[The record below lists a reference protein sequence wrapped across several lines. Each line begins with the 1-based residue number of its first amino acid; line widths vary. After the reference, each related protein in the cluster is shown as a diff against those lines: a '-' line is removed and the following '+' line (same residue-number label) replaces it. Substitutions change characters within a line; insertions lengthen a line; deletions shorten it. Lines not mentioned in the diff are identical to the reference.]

1 MPSCGTKKMAGG
13 GAVGKNKR
21 SYDGGIYTAEMGP
34 PPFDIDMGSS
44 PKPTKKEMIPPKP
57 APKQKLKEAPRD
69 LMPEDFARMKREEE
83 AKKKKK
89 MAAGGAV
96 KKEMRFPPSYDE
108 KGRIEN
114 RIKELNR
121 ESNRLRQEVENSSSY
136 SARTMQTLGHL
147 AGKKAGEASDY
158 AIRKQENMKEE
169 MAEDLEKQI
178 KDYKDRLKNLDKDK
192 KKMAMGG
199 SVTTPKQQAKVG
211 KVMKEFKAGSLHS
224 GPGGKVVKSPRQAI
238 AIALSEARRMKKK

>member
-13 GAVGKNKR
+13 GAVSKDKR

-44 PKPTKKEMIPPKP
+44 PKPTKKEMMARKPAP

-69 LMPEDFARMKREEE
+69 LMPEDFARMKREED
-83 AKKKKK
+83 AKK
-89 MAAGGAV
+89 
-96 KKEMRFPPSYDE
+96 
-108 KGRIEN
+108 
-114 RIKELNR
+114 
-121 ESNRLRQEVENSSSY
+121 
-136 SARTMQTLGHL
+136 
-147 AGKKAGEASDY
+147 
-158 AIRKQENMKEE
+158 
-169 MAEDLEKQI
+169 
-178 KDYKDRLKNLDKDK
+178 K

-199 SVTTPKQQAKVG
+199 SVTTPKQQAKVR

-238 AIALSEARRMKKK
+238 AIALSEARSMKKK

>member
-44 PKPTKKEMIPPKP
+44 PKPTKKEMMPPKP

-96 KKEMRFPPSYDE
+96 
-108 KGRIEN
+108 
-114 RIKELNR
+114 
-121 ESNRLRQEVENSSSY
+121 
-136 SARTMQTLGHL
+136 
-147 AGKKAGEASDY
+147 
-158 AIRKQENMKEE
+158 
-169 MAEDLEKQI
+169 
-178 KDYKDRLKNLDKDK
+178 
-192 KKMAMGG
+192 
-199 SVTTPKQQAKVG
+199 QQAKVG
-211 KVMKEFKAGSLHS
+211 KVMKEFKAGTLHS
-224 GPGGKVVKSPRQAI
+224 GPGGKVVKSPKQAI
-238 AIALSEARRMKKK
+238 AIALSEARSMKKK

>member
-1 MPSCGTKKMAGG
+1 MPSCGTKKKMAGG
-13 GAVGKNKR
+13 GAVDKNTR

-44 PKPTKKEMIPPKP
+44 PKPTKKEMMPPKS

-89 MAAGGAV
+89 MA
-96 KKEMRFPPSYDE
+96 
-108 KGRIEN
+108 
-114 RIKELNR
+114 
-121 ESNRLRQEVENSSSY
+121 
-136 SARTMQTLGHL
+136 
-147 AGKKAGEASDY
+147 
-158 AIRKQENMKEE
+158 
-169 MAEDLEKQI
+169 
-178 KDYKDRLKNLDKDK
+178 
-192 KKMAMGG
+192 MGG

-224 GPGGKVVKSPRQAI
+224 GAGGKVVKSPRQAV
-238 AIALSEARRMKKK
+238 AIALSEARKIKK

>member
-13 GAVGKNKR
+13 GAVSKNKR

-44 PKPTKKEMIPPKP
+44 PKPTKKEMMPPKP

-96 KKEMRFPPSYDE
+96 KKEDKQNQNDLLKEREQLVSQRE
-108 KGRIEN
+108 KLLRPGRNIFEIAASRGVARPLRAGSTEDKTRVMDDRYVKPGQGDKDAAAAWDSRMNYLDSRIEDIDSQLKK
-114 RIKELNR
+114 R
-121 ESNRLRQEVENSSSY
+121 SN
-136 SARTMQTLGHL
+136 
-147 AGKKAGEASDY
+147 KF
-158 AIRKQENMKEE
+158 
-169 MAEDLEKQI
+169 
-178 KDYKDRLKNLDKDK
+178 
-192 KKMAMGG
+192 AMGG
-199 SVTTPKQQAKVG
+199 AVQQAKVG

-224 GPGGKVVKSPRQAI
+224 GPGGKVVKSPKQAI